1 MTRIMPPEKFR
12 RYQRADI
19 VGYQAISD
27 LTTATGINPP
37 AGATRAVIF
46 ADGGDIRWRDDGVD
60 PTSTVG
66 MLLRS
71 TDEPMIYG
79 GDLDAI
85 RLLSGTASAG
95 IVYEGD
101 HQANLTVQPPTEEE
115 PEPEPGGALEP
126 DGIATLLLWLDAAD
140 EATITLN
147 GSNVSA
153 WADKSPNA
161 VSFTQGTASWQ
172 PAYNSTD
179 HYVTL
184 DGTDDKLIGA
194 LTGLSGNPDLMLLA
208 VVDQRSLPFL
218 DGRFFNIGGAGNRVF
233 YYCCGQDWLIRFGD
247 GNEKYNAVTY
257 PAKTLVA
264 FTHPASG
271 NYVSGAFYV
280 NGTAQAATGSFAD
293 TNLPNVVSPC
303 DCYVGP
309 PAGQHTNMRIYEIIA
324 FEDDTTD
331 TRQKMEGYL
340 AHKHGLEGSLP
351 GGHPYKAAPPTA

>member
-1 MTRIMPPEKFR
+1 MTRIMPPEEYR

-27 LTTATGINPP
+27 LTTAVGLTVP
-37 AGATRAVIF
+37 AGASRVVIS
-46 ADGGDIRWRDDGVD
+46 AEGGDIRWRDDGSN

-66 MLLRS
+66 MLLREGE
-71 TDEPMIYG
+71 TMVYG
-79 GDLDAI
+79 GDLAAI
-85 RLLSGTASAG
+85 RLLSADASAG
-95 IVYEGD
+95 VVYEGD
-101 HQANLTVQPPTEEE
+101 HQAALQVLPPEEE
-115 PEPEPGGALEP
+115 PAPEPGGGPLDP
-126 DGIATLLLWLDAAD
+126 DGIATLLLWFDAAD

-147 GSNVSA
+147 GSNVA
-153 WADKSPNA
+153 QWDDKSANA
-161 VSFTQGTASWQ
+161 VALAQSTASWQ
-172 PAYNSTD
+172 PAYNATD
-179 HYVTL
+179 DYIEL
-184 DGTDDKLIGA
+184 DGTDDKLIGS

-208 VVDQRSLPFL
+208 VVDQRTLPFL
-218 DGRFFNIGGAGNRVF
+218 DGRFFNIGGSGNGVF

-271 NYVSGAFYV
+271 NYVSGDFYV
-280 NGTAQAATGSFAD
+280 NGTAQTPTGSFAD
-293 TNLPNVVSPC
+293 ANLPNVVSPC
-303 DCYVGP
+303 DVYLGP
-309 PAGQHTNMRIYEIIA
+309 PAGQHTNMRIYEVIA
-324 FEDDTTD
+324 FEDNTTD